1 MKKTEI
7 QPHISSLGM
16 NANIASLVIFAG
28 MIVVSWIPYLKWIA
42 WGVPL
47 AFFFIEQRSG
57 FVKFQ
62 AVTALIIGIISA
74 AFSLVFQILIWIL
87 TPKDLYGAVNLVL
100 GKGWGVWVLLGT
112 ISTIIAVI
120 FAIIEVYMTWM
131 AYTYKQ
137 VELPII
143 GPVARKASENW
154 AK

>member
-1 MKKTEI
+1 MKKTDI
-7 QPHISSLGM
+7 LPHKSSLGM
-16 NANIASLVIFAG
+16 NANMASLVIFAG

-47 AFFFIEQRSG
+47 VFFFMEKSSR

-62 AVTALIIGIISA
+62 AVTALILGIVGA
-74 AFSLVFQILIWIL
+74 ALSLIFQIFIWIL
-87 TPKDLYGAVNLVL
+87 TPKNFYSAVNLVL
-100 GKGWGVWVLLGT
+100 GRGWGAWVLLGT

-120 FAIIEVYMTWM
+120 LAIIEVYMTWK

-143 GPVARKASENW
+143 GSVARIASE
-154 AK
+154 K